1 MNKTT
6 CNGAARRPHR
16 VFKDKKIRY
25 FSFLQPRMKC
35 SVFNN
40 LSVYKNGKLVC
51 VKHSRKSAIE
61 YIASH
66 EEPNSVFHIRI
77 ANKLVYFKE
86 YGNEQVFLNGFH
98 ITNPVLKPF
107 PHTLADLESF
117 TSKDKTL
124 RYEAI
129 AFALEQAA
137 NEKQGVQ

>member
-1 MNKTT
+1 MKKTT

-16 VFKDKKIRY
+16 IFKNEKVRY
-25 FSFLQPRMKC
+25 FSYLQPRPKC
-35 SVFNN
+35 SVFNY
-40 LSVYKNGKLVC
+40 LSIYKNGKLVC
-51 VKHSRKSAIE
+51 VKQTRKSAIE
-61 YIASH
+61 YVSSH

-86 YGNEQVFLNGFH
+86 YGNEQVFFNGFH
-98 ITNPVLKPF
+98 ITNPVSKTF
-107 PHTLADLESF
+107 SHSLADFENF